1 MGTQNLSMSVMACFK
16 QLNSHK
22 SSAAAKVSA
31 MIRLVFLVVV
41 LGGMLFAEDSPKTMT
56 KIEVILQSPD
66 APPGSFATKPKVFY
80 RAGNRY
86 CRVEEAPDPDQGIHG
101 LMIIN
106 EPDWW
111 MVNLFSKTV
120 RHGVDPGPTFN
131 CRLVIFANRTPQSL
145 DDESKQVMQL
155 EFGRELGFFNDRG
168 AIPKKGPVLQTKE
181 TMGYMVTVGNTDLAL
196 FTYGTPER
204 PLAVS
209 QKRNGKID
217 IYWYSGYG
225 EQDFD
230 PKLFAKPEG
239 MKIEES
245 KP

>member
-1 MGTQNLSMSVMACFK
+1 MNRLLLFVLVLAG
-16 QLNSHK
+16 
-22 SSAAAKVSA
+22 A
-31 MIRLVFLVVV
+31 MFV
-41 LGGMLFAEDSPKTMT
+41 EEPPKTMT

-66 APPGSFATKPKVFY
+66 APAGSFATKPKVFY

-111 MVNLFSKTV
+111 MVNLFSKTA

-131 CRLVIFANRTPQSL
+131 CRQVIFANGTPQSL
-145 DDESKQVMQL
+145 DDESKQIMQL
-155 EFGRELGFFNDRG
+155 EFGRELEFFKGRG
-168 AIPKKGPVLQTKE
+168 AIPNKGPVLQTKE
-181 TMGYMVTVGNTDLAL
+181 TTGYTVTVGTTTLAL

-209 QKRNGKID
+209 QQRNGKND

-225 EQDFD
+225 EMNFD
-230 PKLFAKPEG
+230 PKLFAKPENV
-239 MKIEES
+239 KIEES
-245 KP
+245 K

>member
-1 MGTQNLSMSVMACFK
+1 
-16 QLNSHK
+16 
-22 SSAAAKVSA
+22 
-31 MIRLVFLVVV
+31 MIRLVLLIGV
-41 LGGMLFAEDSPKTMT
+41 LGGMLFAEDSSKTMT

-66 APPGSFATKPKVFY
+66 AAPGSFPTKPKVFY

-86 CRVEEAPDPDQGIHG
+86 CRVEEAPDPAQGIHG
-101 LMIIN
+101 VMIIN

-111 MVNLFSKTV
+111 MVNLLSKTA

-131 CRLVIFANRTPQSL
+131 CRLAIFANGTPQSL
-145 DDESKQVMQL
+145 DDESKQIMQL
-155 EFGRELGFFNDRG
+155 EFGRELEFFKGKG
-168 AIPKKGPVLQTKE
+168 AIPNKGPVLQTKE
-181 TMGYMVTVGNTDLAL
+181 TTGYMVTVGNTELSL

-209 QKRNGKID
+209 QTHNGKTD

-225 EQDFD
+225 EQNFD
-230 PKLFAKPEG
+230 PKLFAKPESV
-239 MKIEES
+239 KIEES

>member
-1 MGTQNLSMSVMACFK
+1 MNRVLFLICALAGVM
-16 QLNSHK
+16 
-22 SSAAAKVSA
+22 
-31 MIRLVFLVVV
+31 
-41 LGGMLFAEDSPKTMT
+41 FAQEPPKTMT

-66 APPGSFATKPKVFY
+66 APVGSFATKPKVFY
-80 RAGNRY
+80 RAGSRY

-111 MVNLFSKTV
+111 MVNLFSKTA

-131 CRLVIFANRTPQSL
+131 CRLAIFANGTPQSL
-145 DDESKQVMQL
+145 DDESKQIMEL
-155 EFGRELGFFNDRG
+155 EFGRELEFFKGRG
-168 AIPKKGPVLQTKE
+168 AIPKKGPVLQSKE
-181 TMGYMVTVGNTDLAL
+181 TMGYMVTVGTTALAL

-209 QKRNGKID
+209 QKRNNGKTD

-225 EQDFD
+225 DADFD
-230 PKLFAKPEG
+230 PKLF
-239 MKIEES
+239 
-245 KP
+245 

>member
-1 MGTQNLSMSVMACFK
+1 MNRFMLLICIFGR
-16 QLNSHK
+16 
-22 SSAAAKVSA
+22 
-31 MIRLVFLVVV
+31 MI
-41 LGGMLFAEDSPKTMT
+41 FAEELPKTMT

-66 APPGSFATKPKVFY
+66 APAGSFAAKPRVFY

-111 MVNLFSKTV
+111 MVNLFSKTA

-131 CRLVIFANRTPQSL
+131 CRLVIFGNGTPQSL
-145 DDESKQVMQL
+145 DDESKQIMQL
-155 EFGRELGFFNDRG
+155 EFGRELEFFKSKG
-168 AIPKKGPVLQTKE
+168 AIPKKGPVLQNKE
-181 TMGYMVTVGNTDLAL
+181 TTGYMVTVGNTPLAL

-209 QKRNGKID
+209 QQRNGKND
-217 IYWYSGYG
+217 VYWYSGYG
-225 EQDFD
+225 EVDFD
-230 PKLFAKPEG
+230 SKLFLKPENI
-239 MKIEES
+239 KIEES
-245 KP
+245 K

>member
-1 MGTQNLSMSVMACFK
+1 MNRLLLSIC
-16 QLNSHK
+16 
-22 SSAAAKVSA
+22 
-31 MIRLVFLVVV
+31 V
-41 LGGMLFAEDSPKTMT
+41 LAGAIFAEEPPKKMT
-56 KIEVILQSPD
+56 KIEVVLQSPD
-66 APPGSFATKPKVFY
+66 APAGSFAAKPRVFY

-101 LMIIN
+101 LMILN

-111 MVNLFSKTV
+111 MVNLFSKTA

-131 CRLVIFANRTPQSL
+131 CRLVIFANGTPQSL
-145 DDESKQVMQL
+145 DEESKQIMQL
-155 EFGRELGFFNDRG
+155 EFGRELEFFKGRG

-181 TMGYMVTVGNTDLAL
+181 TTGYMVTVGTKALAL

-209 QKRNGKID
+209 QQRDGKNY

-225 EQDFD
+225 EIDFE
-230 PKLFAKPEG
+230 PKLFAKPENV
-239 MKIEES
+239 KIEES
-245 KP
+245 K